1 MMKSSNKIIW
11 SFVLLVVIAALYR
24 IIPGRPYGFAP
35 QWAMAV
41 FAGAVIKDR
50 KWAFIIPI
58 LSMFISD
65 LLYQVL
71 YIGGLTSI
79 PGFYEGQWQNYIL
92 FTLLVFVGFA
102 IKKLN
107 VLQIVA
113 ASLAAPSLYFIIS
126 NFLVWASNGTT
137 RGLDRP
143 KTFNGLM
150 LCYSDGIPFYKTSLL
165 ATLVFSA
172 VLFGTYAFIRN
183 YRAVGKEINAS

>member
-11 SFVLLVVIAALYR
+11 SFLLLVVIAALYR

-79 PGFYEGQWQNYIL
+79 PGFYEGQWQNYLL

-102 IKKLN
+102 VKKLN
-107 VLQIVA
+107 VLQITA
-113 ASLAAPSLYFIIS
+113 ASLAAPTLYFIVS

-150 LCYSDGIPFYKTSLL
+150 LCYSDGIPFYRTSLL

-172 VLFGTYAFIRN
+172 ILFGTYAFIRN
-183 YRAVGKEINAS
+183 YRAVGKEIKAS

>member
-1 MMKSSNKIIW
+1 MMKSSNSIVW
-11 SFVLLVVIAALYR
+11 SFLLLVIIAGLYR

-35 QWAMAV
+35 QWAMAI

-50 KWAFIIPI
+50 KWAFIIPM

-71 YIGGLTSI
+71 YVGGVTNMQ
-79 PGFYEGQWQNYIL
+79 GFYEGQWQNYLL

-107 VLQIVA
+107 VLQIGA
-113 ASLAAPSLYFIIS
+113 ASFAAPTLYFLVS

-143 KTFNGLM
+143 KTFDGLI
-150 LCYSDGIPFYKTSLL
+150 LCYTDGIPFYKMSIL
-165 ATLVFSA
+165 ASFVFSA
-172 VLFGTYAFIRN
+172 ILFGAYIFIRN
-183 YRAVGKEINAS
+183 YQNIGQKLKA

>member
-1 MMKSSNKIIW
+1 MKSNNKIVW
-11 SFVLLVVIAALYR
+11 SFVLLVLIAALYR
-24 IIPGRPYGFAP
+24 IIPGRPFGFAP

-41 FAGAVIKDR
+41 FAGAVIKDK
-50 KWAFIIPI
+50 KWALIIPV

-71 YIGGLTSI
+71 YIGGVTNMQ
-79 PGFYEGQWQNYIL
+79 GFYEGQWQNYIL

-107 VLQIVA
+107 VLQIA
-113 ASLAAPSLYFIIS
+113 IASLAAPTLYFIIS

-150 LCYSDGIPFYKTSLL
+150 LCYSDGIPFYKTSIL

-172 VLFGTYAFIRN
+172 ILFGTFIFIRN
-183 YRAVGKEINAS
+183 YQAAGKEIKAS

>member
-1 MMKSSNKIIW
+1 MKSSNKIIW
-11 SFVLLVVIAALYR
+11 SFLLLVIIAALYR

-41 FAGAVIKDR
+41 FAGAVIKDK
-50 KWAFIIPI
+50 KWAFLIPV

-71 YIGGLTSI
+71 YIGGLTNMQ
-79 PGFYEGQWQNYIL
+79 GFYEGQWQNYVL
-92 FTLLVFVGFA
+92 FTLLVFVGIA
-102 IKKLN
+102 IRKMN

-113 ASLAAPSLYFIIS
+113 ASLAAPSLYFIVS

-143 KTFNGLM
+143 KTIKGLM
-150 LCYSDGIPFYKTSLL
+150 LCYSDGIPFYITSIL

-172 VLFGTYAFIRN
+172 ILFGTYAFIRN
-183 YRAVGKEINAS
+183 YRAVGKEIKAS

>member
-183 YRAVGKEINAS
+183 YRAVGKEIKAS